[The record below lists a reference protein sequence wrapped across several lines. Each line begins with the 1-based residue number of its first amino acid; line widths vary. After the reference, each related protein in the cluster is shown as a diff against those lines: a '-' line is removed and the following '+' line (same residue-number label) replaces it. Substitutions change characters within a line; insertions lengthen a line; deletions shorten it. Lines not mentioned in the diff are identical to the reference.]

1 MHNDRS
7 EIIKLALEI
16 QNLGSLDLMRH
27 RTLREIARFELAMF
41 DALECQN
48 QDLRERDHLPRFGPP
63 SVLAVGARIREVVVV
78 VLEERVERRL
88 DVRETNG
95 FPLLRAA
102 DFNGELEGAK

>member
-7 EIIKLALEI
+7 EIVKVALEI

-27 RTLREIARFELAMF
+27 RTLRESARFELDMF
-41 DALECQN
+41 DALERQN
-48 QDLRERDHLPRFGPP
+48 QHLRERYHLPRFGPP
-63 SVLAVGARIREVVVV
+63 SVLAVGARIREVVVI